1 MKVLLITRKYL
12 RSRQSCWRRQH
23 TDVADHVGGSRL
35 LTTTIDWESS
45 GNWPDLRWYRS
56 QAPERWT
63 AEYDG
68 LLREGLGDGPGP
80 DDIPQDNP

>member
-1 MKVLLITRKYL
+1 M
-12 RSRQSCWRRQH
+12 
-23 TDVADHVGGSRL
+23 